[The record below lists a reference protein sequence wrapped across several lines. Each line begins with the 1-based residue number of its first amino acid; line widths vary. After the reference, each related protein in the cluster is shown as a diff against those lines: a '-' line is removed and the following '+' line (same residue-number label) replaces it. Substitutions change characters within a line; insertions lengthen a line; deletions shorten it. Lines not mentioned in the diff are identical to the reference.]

1 MGGLLAARN
10 KKSMIL
16 EFGKSTNCS
25 VHWESCRNASSDSNR
40 SVTNWKNP
48 SAKYSQKYFQTDW
61 KSIPMFLS
69 EFQSLQLLL
78 LGRLFSGFHTKDYS
92 KIDYCKLKLSIG
104 PKRNI
109 QNGFFNLIFFG
120 TWVRLCYHN
129 LTFHDGDLIQGVLSP
144 ENVSSGFSWIC
155 VFAFT
160 TFWSLFYITMKN
172 IWYMKNIYFL
182 GAWVWPLAML
192 SLFDIPWWWS
202 NSGSAVTRECLKWIL
217 LNLWIC
223 FHYILIPT

>member
-16 EFGKSTNCS
+16 EFSKSTNCS

-78 LGRLFSGFHTKDYS
+78 LRRLFSGFDRKDYS
-92 KIDYCKLKLSIG
+92 KIDFSKLKFIIGLNRNTQTGFLKLS
-104 PKRNI
+104 
-109 QNGFFNLIFFG
+109 FFG
-120 TWVRLCYHN
+120 SR
-129 LTFHDGDLIQGVLSP
+129 G
-144 ENVSSGFSWIC
+144 
-155 VFAFT
+155 
-160 TFWSLFYITMKN
+160 M
-172 IWYMKNIYFL
+172 
-182 GAWVWPLAML
+182 AML
-192 SLFDIPWWWS
+192 SLFDIPSWWS
-202 NSGSAVTRECLKWIL
+202 NSRSAVTRVSQVGSLESVDL
-217 LNLWIC
+217 LSLHFDPYLETMNNLFEKTRW
-223 FHYILIPT
+223 

>member
-48 SAKYSQKYFQTDW
+48 SAKYSQKYIQTDW

-78 LGRLFSGFHTKDYS
+78 LGRLFSGFYTKDYS
-92 KIDYCKLKLSIG
+92 KIDYCKLKLIIG
-104 PKRNI
+104 PKRNT
-109 QNGFFNLIFFG
+109 QTGFFNLSFFG
-120 TWVRLCYHN
+120 SM
-129 LTFHDGDLIQGVLSP
+129 G
-144 ENVSSGFSWIC
+144 
-155 VFAFT
+155 
-160 TFWSLFYITMKN
+160 M
-172 IWYMKNIYFL
+172 
-182 GAWVWPLAML
+182 AML

-202 NSGSAVTRECLKWIL
+202 NSRSAVTRVSQVGSLESVDLLSLHFDPHLKTMKNL
-217 LNLWIC
+217 LEKTRW
-223 FHYILIPT
+223 

>member
-16 EFGKSTNCS
+16 EFGKSSNCS

-78 LGRLFSGFHTKDYS
+78 LGRLFSGFDTKDYS
-92 KIDYCKLKLSIG
+92 KIDYCKLKLIIG
-104 PKRNI
+104 PKRNT
-109 QNGFFNLIFFG
+109 QTGFFNLSFFG
-120 TWVRLCYHN
+120 SM
-129 LTFHDGDLIQGVLSP
+129 G
-144 ENVSSGFSWIC
+144 
-155 VFAFT
+155 
-160 TFWSLFYITMKN
+160 M
-172 IWYMKNIYFL
+172 
-182 GAWVWPLAML
+182 AML

-202 NSGSAVTRECLKWIL
+202 NSRSAVTRECLKRIL